1 MQETCKDW
9 YHYLQDNQIPGER
22 GCCLLCDDAEPG
34 CLCTDCL
41 CSKCYWYSYYRGEGY
56 CDLAEEFKIYN
67 NSSSDY
73 KIHNVKKESKKS
85 FFCQVGMS
93 NFCWV
98 PKSVVDVDGFVTN
111 WFVKK
116 LKDKGEIL

>member
-1 MQETCKDW
+1 MQEGFKDW
-9 YHYLQDNQIPGER
+9 YHFLQNNQRPGDN
-22 GCCLLCDDAEPG
+22 GCCLLCDEAEVG

-41 CSKCYWYSYYRGEGY
+41 CSKCYWYGHDGFDGFCE
-56 CDLAEEFKIYN
+56 LADEFKLFN
-67 NSSSDY
+67 KSPSEF

-85 FFCQVGMS
+85 FFCQVGLS

-98 PKSVVDVDGFVTN
+98 PKSVIDVDGFVSN

-116 LKDKGEIL
+116 LKDEGEIL